1 MAFITEE
8 GYILINPRIDNK
20 SEDKDLQ
27 KLIESKPYASVDD
40 SKDDEKKGDTVDDT
54 NEELQKRQEK
64 YQKMVCMVHRWITC
78 LTFVW
83 RQ

>member
-40 SKDDEKKGDTVDDT
+40 SKDDEKKGDT

-64 YQKMVCMVHRWITC
+64 YQKMVCMVRRRITC
-78 LTFVW
+78 PTFVW